1 MAKNV
6 LIKPIISEKSD
17 ALSENSGKYSFV
29 VARRANKIEIRN
41 AVEALYS
48 VNVASVN
55 TMVVPGKR
63 KSRNTKSGV
72 IKGMVS
78 SYKKA
83 IVTLETG
90 ETIDLFGDI

>member
-1 MAKNV
+1 
-6 LIKPIISEKSD
+6 
-17 ALSENSGKYSFV
+17 
-29 VARRANKIEIRN
+29 
-41 AVEALYS
+41 
-48 VNVASVN
+48 
-55 TMVVPGKR
+55 MVVPGKR

-78 SYKKA
+78 AYKKA

>member
-17 ALSENSGKYSFV
+17 ALSEKSSKYSFV
-29 VARRANKIEIRN
+29 VARRSNKIEIKN
-41 AVEALYS
+41 AVQSLYG

-63 KSRNTKSGV
+63 KTRNTKSGV
-72 IKGMVS
+72 LKGMVS
-78 SYKKA
+78 PYKKA
-83 IVTLETG
+83 IVTLEDG
-90 ETIDLFGDI
+90 EQIDLFGDL